1 MLTSS
6 ILNNC
11 NHPNQPIRKLT
22 QCSYI
27 IEGMNPGVYFVRRP
41 PKAFESTAS
50 LLVAVAGLI

>member
-11 NHPNQPIRKLT
+11 NHPNQPIRNLT

-27 IEGMNPGVYFVRRP
+27 IEGMKPGVYFVSRP
-41 PKAFESTAS
+41 AKAFESAAS
-50 LLVAVAGLI
+50 LLLAVAGSI